1 VKIFIATG
9 EVSGDIAGAR
19 LAASICEIVPDASL
33 FGHGGDN
40 MATAGVEIDFPTNHL
55 GTVGVSEAVR
65 TLPSLFRAFSQI
77 RQRVRRDPP
86 NVAVLI
92 GNDVFSV
99 LLGRWL
105 QRRGVPTISFFPPQV
120 WIWGAL
126 APLINRS
133 FSQVL
138 TCFPQEMEVYGSAAA
153 GTDCKVTF
161 VGHYLAE
168 SLTPR
173 SPHEQSEARRELC
186 REAGPLI
193 ALLPGSRKHE
203 IGRLLPV
210 LLDAAGGLIRR
221 NPNIRFVLPL
231 AEEQYRREVESAI
244 ERRSLSPFV
253 ILNHDSHKAMQA
265 SDLALIVSGTASL
278 EAALLGVPMVIV
290 YRVSGLTHFVVKSA
304 ITVGLMNDSIVG
316 LPNLILQRPVVPEIK
331 QRHANA
337 RELERQAW
345 ALLTSPGE
353 RDRMAAEL
361 LGVAA
366 RIGTGNCM
374 ARAAKAVVELARSA
388 SSTAGHETPSLTV
401 EAPSP

>member
-1 VKIFIATG
+1 MKIFIAAG

-19 LAASICEIVPDASL
+19 LAAAIIEIIPDASL
-33 FGHGGDN
+33 FALGGDN
-40 MATAGVEIDFPTNHL
+40 MASAGVEIDFPTNHL

-65 TLPSLFRAFSQI
+65 TLPSLYRAFTQI
-77 RQRVRRDPP
+77 RRRVRREPP
-86 NVAVLI
+86 DVAVLI

-105 QRRGVPTISFFPPQV
+105 RRQGVPTVSFFPPQV

-133 FSQVL
+133 FTQVL
-138 TCFPQEMEVYGSAAA
+138 TCFPQELDVYGRAAA
-153 GTDCKVTF
+153 GADCKVTF

-173 SPHEQSEARRELC
+173 TRDEYRQARLELC
-186 REAGPLI
+186 RDDHSLI

-210 LLDAAGGLIRR
+210 LLDAASGLARR
-221 NPNIRFVLPL
+221 DPDLRFVLPL
-231 AEEQYRREVESAI
+231 ADERYWQEVKSAI
-244 ERRSLSPFV
+244 EQRSLEPFV
-253 ILNHDSHKAMQA
+253 KLTHDSHSAMRA

-290 YRVSGLTHFVVKSA
+290 YRVSRLTNLVVKSA

-316 LPNLILQRPVVPEIK
+316 LPNLILDRPVVPELK
-331 QRHANA
+331 QGQANA
-337 RELERQAW
+337 LELERQAS
-345 ALLTSPGE
+345 ALLMSPSE

-366 RIGTGNCM
+366 RIGTGDCM
-374 ARAAKAVVELARSA
+374 ARAAEAVIELARSA
-388 SSTAGHETPSLTV
+388 KA
-401 EAPSP
+401 APVG